1 MKWKSWAV
9 IAIAVFTVAC
19 CGRHAKLPDGWYL
32 LGAGSSE
39 VLTPA
44 IVTVHDFASL
54 RVDSLSEAQ
63 GSFRY
68 RITGQLNEEGTGRF
82 ARATEKAIG
91 SRIAFLCDGR
101 VVCTPAVHARIE
113 DGNFLIVLEDDP
125 GGVRTRRIYA
135 RLEAA
140 MHGKRE

>member
-1 MKWKSWAV
+1 MEELGGHCNRRIHGRLLRPSCQ
-9 IAIAVFTVAC
+9 ITRRLVFARC
-19 CGRHAKLPDGWYL
+19 R
-32 LGAGSSE
+32 SSE

-63 GSFRY
+63 GTFRY